1 LEQYFHKRFSLTAI
15 LALTVFCTAIS
26 QSASFQH
33 ITASDGLTDNSIR
46 SIALDQNGFLWI
58 GTPEG
63 LNVFDGYTVNSFRKQ
78 DYPQMASDNIIHL
91 TCDSRNRVW
100 LGTPGGITWVDEKRD
115 FHRVI
120 LNDTVSNFA
129 SRTIQEVKKYGPVL
143 YTSLGQFFLDERTQ
157 KWQRL
162 NWIPREIDY
171 PRFYDAEPF
180 RENQVV
186 YATDSLVLILDY
198 ASQKVIYQQPFTSVF
213 SVCRYSDHE
222 IAIGLEY
229 GEVLIVDIGT
239 KQITRRYK
247 LTSELNKKQVNAMI
261 SEVRPACNGDLLVGT
276 YFAGITI
283 INKQGN
289 ITKYTHDPLD
299 PRSIGTNLVW
309 RVLCSKNGDVVIG
322 SRVAGLSVF
331 NIYDR
336 RANYIHLFNDGA
348 GDNYDGFFSEMREDT
363 KGRIW
368 IGAMERLILW
378 DKKNSKVKFFYYH
391 TKPIWNGAQ
400 NIEIRSLCID
410 RKGRVWVAALGDG
423 IAILNESSGQFKKI
437 QIDSSLGLAVKSNLV
452 VHLYAASDGNVWV
465 GSTTGLYT
473 INPSTFKVNTF
484 IDHPLGKIAGTRVN
498 DFLEDASGGMWIA
511 TFDGVY
517 HYNQSARQLEHFTS
531 KEGLGANRCFT
542 LTLSKRGDLYV
553 TTQAG
558 FSIISNGKITS
569 FDQSNKLKYQLC
581 NGILE
586 DDDGNIWIANYKC
599 VIKFDPVG
607 KTFEYF
613 GENAGI
619 TAEGFRVGSYLKAS
633 SGEFFLGTRSSIN
646 YFHPEQLR
654 SRSPN
659 LKVNIYQ
666 ADVQDSSFFI
676 ASSPHIS
683 VKYPDNDVT
692 FRFTAIDLKGSHNIL
707 YQYRLDG
714 YDKHWQ
720 SGKDI
725 REARYSSL
733 PAGKYGF
740 ELKATADGLNW
751 VTSNNSV
758 SLLIVP
764 PVWQQ
769 WWFRVVCSVLAAGVI
784 FLLVDWR
791 LKKQRKQKDE
801 LETEQAIN
809 YFASSIYEQQTIEN
823 ILWDVARN
831 CIGRLKFEDCVI
843 YLLDEK
849 RKMLVQKAAHG
860 PKSPRQF
867 EISEPIEIP
876 VGRGIVGSVARTGI
890 AEIIKDTTKDSRYIV
905 DDEPRFSEISVP
917 IISDG
922 KVFGVIDCEHSK
934 KGFFTQKHLSILT
947 TIASLCANKIVRA
960 VAEEQKIQTHLKLMD
975 TQRKMTEIEM
985 QALRAQMNP
994 HFIFNCLNSINRYI
1008 VKSDQV
1014 TASLYL
1020 TKFAKLIRL
1029 ILDNSNNK
1037 NVMLTNE
1044 LEALKLYIEMEALRF
1059 DKKFNYRIMVD
1070 HGVNTDNIEVPPMI
1084 IQPYVENAIWHGLLH
1099 KDTPGCLCISVSL
1112 PEENILQCII
1122 EDDGVGREKAKEL
1135 KSKSAMT
1142 RKSLGMKLTENRLA
1156 LLNKYAELNA
1166 SVDIVDLKTNKN
1178 EAVGTKVILKIP
1190 I

>member
-1 LEQYFHKRFSLTAI
+1 
-15 LALTVFCTAIS
+15 
-26 QSASFQH
+26 
-33 ITASDGLTDNSIR
+33 
-46 SIALDQNGFLWI
+46 
-58 GTPEG
+58 
-63 LNVFDGYTVNSFRKQ
+63 
-78 DYPQMASDNIIHL
+78 MASDNIIHL

-100 LGTPGGITWVDEKRD
+100 LGTPAGITWVDEQRN
-115 FHRVI
+115 FHRVVV
-120 LNDTVSNFA
+120 NDTVSNFG
-129 SRTIQEVKKYGPVL
+129 SRTIQDVKKYGPVL
-143 YTSLGQFFLDERTQ
+143 YTSLGQYYFNEATQ

-162 NWIPREIDY
+162 NWIPRQLDY
-171 PRFYDAEPF
+171 PLFHDAEPF
-180 RENQVV
+180 AENQVV
-186 YATDSLVLILDY
+186 YATDSLVIILDY
-198 ASQKVIYQQPFTSVF
+198 ATQKVIYQQPFTSVF
-213 SVCRYSDHE
+213 SICRYSDHE
-222 IAIGLEY
+222 VAIGLEY
-229 GEVLIVDIGT
+229 GEVLIADILT
-239 KQITRRYK
+239 KQIVKRWK
-247 LTSELNKKQVNAMI
+247 LTSELNKKQINAVI
-261 SEVRPACNGDLLVGT
+261 AEVRPACNGDLLVGT
-276 YFAGITI
+276 SFAGVAI
-283 INKQGN
+283 IDKQGN
-289 ITKYTHDPLD
+289 ITTYRHDPLD
-299 PRSIGTNLVW
+299 SRSIGTDLIW
-309 RVLCSKNGDVVIG
+309 RILCSKKGDVVVG

-368 IGAMERLILW
+368 IGAMERLVLW
-378 DKKNSKVKFFYYH
+378 DKQNDKVKFFYYH
-391 TKPIWNGAQ
+391 AKPIWNGAQ

-410 RKGRVWVAALGDG
+410 KRGRVWVAALGDG
-423 IAILNESSGQFKKI
+423 IAILNEASGQFQKI
-437 QIDSSLGLAVKSNLV
+437 QIDSSLGPAVKSNLV
-452 VHLYAASDGNVWV
+452 VHLYAAPDGNIWV

-484 IDHPLGKIAGTRVN
+484 AGHPLGKIAGTRVN
-498 DFLEDASGGMWIA
+498 DFLHDSLGNMWIA

-517 HYNQSARQLEHFTS
+517 YYNRSDSQLAHYTT
-531 KEGLGANRCFT
+531 KDGLGSNRCYT
-542 LTLSKRGDLYV
+542 LTLSKKGDLYI
-553 TTQAG
+553 TTQVG

-569 FDQSNKLKYQLC
+569 FDASNKLKYPLC

-586 DDDGNIWIANYKC
+586 DKQGKMWIANYKC
-599 VIKFDPVG
+599 VIKFDPIPE
-607 KTFEYF
+607 TFEYF
-613 GENAGI
+613 SENAGI
-619 TAEGFRVGSYLKAS
+619 TTEAFRVGSYLKTS
-633 SGEFFLGTRSSIN
+633 SGEFFWGTRSSIN
-646 YFHPEQLR
+646 YFYPEQLK
-654 SRSPN
+654 SRHPD
-659 LKVNIYQ
+659 LKVNIYR
-666 ADVQDSSFFI
+666 ADIHDSTLFVGH
-676 ASSPHIS
+676 SSDITL
-683 VKYPDNDVT
+683 KYPDNNIT
-692 FRFTAIDLKGSHNIL
+692 FRFTAINLKGSRGIL
-707 YQYRLDG
+707 YQYRLAG
-714 YDKHWQ
+714 YEKQWQ

-725 REARYSSL
+725 REARYASL
-733 PAGKYGF
+733 PAGKYVF
-740 ELKATADGLNW
+740 ELKASADGINW
-751 VTSNNSV
+751 INSNNSIELV
-758 SLLIVP
+758 IVP
-764 PVWQQ
+764 PIWQQ
-769 WWFRVVCSVLAAGVI
+769 WWFRILCSLLAAAII
-784 FLLVDWR
+784 FLLVDFR
-791 LKKQRKQKDE
+791 LKKMRRQKDE

-809 YFASSIYEQQTIEN
+809 YFASSIYEQQTVDS

-849 RKMLVQKAAHG
+849 RKVLVQKAAYG

-867 EISEPIEIP
+867 EITEPIEIP
-876 VGRGIVGSVARTGI
+876 LGRGIVGNVALKGI
-890 AEIIKDTTKDSRYIV
+890 GEIIRDTTKDSRYIV
-905 DDEPRFSEISVP
+905 DDELRYSEISVP

-934 KGFFTQKHLSILT
+934 KSFFTQKHLSILT

-960 VAEEQKIQTHLKLMD
+960 MAEEQKMQTHLKLMD

-1037 NVMLTNE
+1037 NVLLTNE

-1059 DKKFNYRIMVD
+1059 DKKFDYRIMVD

-1099 KDTPGCLCISVSL
+1099 KETPGCLCISVSL

-1122 EDDGVGREKAKEL
+1122 EDDGIGRERAKEL
-1135 KSKSAMT
+1135 KSKSATT

-1166 SVDIVDLKTNKN
+1166 SVDIIDLKTNNN
-1178 EAVGTKVILKIP
+1178 EAQGTKVILKIP